1 MMRGQCPQCGKV
13 FWIEYPDLWAY
24 KRNGRYMC
32 SWGCLRKHD
41 GKEANG
47 MEKQKT
53 ILTEDQKRKAV
64 DMALEGQSP
73 IRYLREL
80 GCKNPYTSWK
90 SIRGWARNEYSAEEC
105 ARLPEGF
112 RSERGER
119 AAKEKAAKEQ
129 AKEPEEE
136 PGIELVYDPSIAEE
150 YRAEQARKAEEEARK
165 EQEEAAER
173 IMKMAKERKPLNI
186 INGYKLQDVTVT
198 AIRTE
203 LGEYYFDRKY
213 RTIDWRNEEGDE
225 VSMDPSD
232 WRKLADEIPMMMQA
246 LGAE

>member
-90 SIRGWARNEYSAEEC
+90 FIRGWARNEYSAEEC

-119 AAKEKAAKEQ
+119 AAKEKAEKEQ
-129 AKEPEEE
+129 AEEPEEE

-150 YRAEQARKAEEEARK
+150 YRREHPEMYAKAEELK
-165 EQEEAAER
+165 
-173 IMKMAKERKPLNI
+173 MKKATV
-186 INGYKLQDVTVT
+186 INGLQVEGVQVT
-198 AIRTE
+198 AIRTD
-203 LGEYYFDRKY
+203 LGSSTGTGSTGRSTGGTMKAT
-213 RTIDWRNEEGDE
+213 RSAWIRRNGG
-225 VSMDPSD
+225 SCGRRS
-232 WRKLADEIPMMMQA
+232 RL
-246 LGAE
+246 

>member
-1 MMRGQCPQCGKV
+1 MMRGQCQQCGKV

-90 SIRGWARNEYSAEEC
+90 FIRGWARNEYSAEEC

-119 AAKEKAAKEQ
+119 AAKEKAEKEQ
-129 AKEPEEE
+129 AEEQAEE
-136 PGIELVYDPSIAEE
+136 PGIELVYDPSIVEE
-150 YRAEQARKAEEEARK
+150 YRREHPEMYAQAEELKMKK
-165 EQEEAAER
+165 ETV
-173 IMKMAKERKPLNI
+173 
-186 INGYKLQDVTVT
+186 INGLHVEGVQVT
-198 AIRTE
+198 AIRTD
-203 LGEYYFDRKY
+203 LGEFYWDRKY
-213 RTIDWRNEEGDE
+213 RTIDWRNNEGDE
-225 VSMDPSD
+225 VSMDPEE
-232 WRKLADEIPMMMQA
+232 WRKLREEIPIMMKV
-246 LGAE
+246 LLDEEV